1 MVESEPLAC
10 QGHAVSERI
19 RDRESLRQRV
29 DRESLPHRV
38 TAHSTRYQRDGVGRR
53 EKGELV
59 TSKRVQGSEVL
70 ASQALGSWL
79 TRVCRQSCLK
89 RVCRETVVEGDA
101 EQFRHQERLP
111 TQDSRERSREDRR
124 ERSTHDRRERSDS
137 PPGATA
143 NTNEQSEQVR
153 RQSSS
158 LYKQVRRQSSSPSN
172 SGARACY
179 ATRRQSMVGD

>member
-38 TAHSTRYQRDGVGRR
+38 TAHSARYQRDGVGRR
-53 EKGELV
+53 ETGELV

-111 TQDSRERSREDRR
+111 TQD
-124 ERSTHDRRERSDS
+124 RRERSDS

-143 NTNEQSEQVR
+143 DTNEQSEQVR
-153 RQSSS
+153 RPSNC
-158 LYKQVRRQSSSPSN
+158 LYKQVRRQSSAPSN
-172 SGARACY
+172 LGGRAC
-179 ATRRQSMVGD
+179 